1 MLQCCNIDPSVTGC
15 KMIPHAHNVL
25 LQYWTKRML
34 EQSGKLKLACKVFSN
49 MHKNSIV
56 VWSKMLGE
64 SKVASLNLQ
73 EVIATHGDYLL

>member
-1 MLQCCNIDPSVTGC
+1 
-15 KMIPHAHNVL
+15 
-25 LQYWTKRML
+25 ML
-34 EQSGKLKLACKVFSN
+34 EQSGKLKLACKMISN

-73 EVIATHGDYLL
+73 EVIATHGDYFL

>member
-1 MLQCCNIDPSVTGC
+1 
-15 KMIPHAHNVL
+15 
-25 LQYWTKRML
+25 ML

-73 EVIATHGDYLL
+73 EAIATHGDYFL